1 VTTEGH
7 ISTSAFLVNE
17 SRARNVTLSG
27 DVYAQLWV
35 TEATSRL
42 WEEFSREVYPLDAL
56 ELGLRNRF
64 FLERLQ
70 EGIAAGCTA
79 VFVNLAAGFTS
90 YPFLLTE
97 PIPCIEVDHAHVVA
111 YKRQRVV
118 GWQAEGRLP
127 SRPVLYLAADLADP
141 NSLRKLARE
150 LRPLLAGQPS
160 FLLLEG
166 LTYYLAAD
174 AWQRLLEFCTRLQV
188 VGSMLAFDY
197 WTPAIITNRIFQRFH
212 TFCTKRFGRTEPEYN
227 LLATEFVATLP
238 GYEVVELTDVQAL
251 EERFAGTEL
260 LAHTNEI
267 LPENYALLRRHGEAA
282 KNRGR
287 SVESAR

>member
-1 VTTEGH
+1 VTTEDH

-70 EGIAAGCTA
+70 EGIEAGCTA

-141 NSLRKLARE
+141 NSLRQLARE

-166 LTYYLAAD
+166 LTYYLAA
-174 AWQRLLEFCTRLQV
+174 E
-188 VGSMLAFDY
+188 
-197 WTPAIITNRIFQRFH
+197 RFH

-287 SVESAR
+287 SLESAR